1 MIGNIAPVTTGHT
14 SIENDQHQMPG
25 VPGAGVGKKG
35 DRYYVVFIGNKG
47 THVDFNNFDD
57 DATDRGYR
65 GTGNFYETEAAAQAI
80 ADKINAIF
88 GGKA

>member
-35 DRYYVVFIGNKG
+35 DRYYDKTGRRWYQKN
-47 THVDFNNFDD
+47 T
-57 DATDRGYR
+57 AT
-65 GTGNFYETEAAAQAI
+65 TWI
-80 ADKINAIF
+80 ALS
-88 GGKA
+88 